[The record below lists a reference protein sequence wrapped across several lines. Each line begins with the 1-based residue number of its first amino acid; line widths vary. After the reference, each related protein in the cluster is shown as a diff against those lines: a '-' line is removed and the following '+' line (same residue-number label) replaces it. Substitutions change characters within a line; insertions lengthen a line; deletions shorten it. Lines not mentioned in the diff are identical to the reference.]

1 MLKIQHGAFCVPAPE
16 KPLSVWYYGQMDEN
30 LRRWANGPECSV
42 AEAARILK
50 VSRETVRRMILRGDL
65 YAGPAVPGGVKKL
78 LWEGQ
83 VRDMAA
89 AARAEAIQRGKM
101 MQSTF
106 NFF

>member
-1 MLKIQHGAFCVPAPE
+1 
-16 KPLSVWYYGQMDEN
+16 MDEN

-65 YAGPAVPGGVKKL
+65 YAWPAVPGGVKK
-78 LWEGQ
+78 Q